1 METKD
6 YCINNYHEENNEE
19 IHEIIHNPENQSLVK
34 FVNIDFTDCC
44 YSSEDETSNSSNEN
58 TDNENTDNVNKII
71 IENKYL
77 KEQLSK
83 TLIESKNNTKIIEC
97 LKKLFEY
104 KKYMKLS
111 DLIISDIK
119 TLKKP
124 SINDTLLKYNSN
136 IQLLSNL
143 QNDFNSID
151 NPFLYDIKNYFVTEI
166 NDLKEFITKQQYI
179 SNNPITKMSYASDN
193 KKNTIFVG
201 MVLFFGMGVIC
212 NWRHYIIK

>member
-1 METKD
+1 
-6 YCINNYHEENNEE
+6 
-19 IHEIIHNPENQSLVK
+19 
-34 FVNIDFTDCC
+34 
-44 YSSEDETSNSSNEN
+44 
-58 TDNENTDNVNKII
+58 
-71 IENKYL
+71 
-77 KEQLSK
+77 
-83 TLIESKNNTKIIEC
+83 
-97 LKKLFEY
+97 
-104 KKYMKLS
+104 MKLS

>member
-19 IHEIIHNPENQSLVK
+19 IHEIIHNPENQNLIK
-34 FVNIDFTDCC
+34 FVDINFTDCC

-58 TDNENTDNVNKII
+58 TDNENKLL
-71 IENKYL
+71 IENKFL

-83 TLIESKNNTKIIEC
+83 TLIENKNNTKIIEC

-111 DLIISDIK
+111 DLIIYDIQ

-124 SINDTLLKYNSN
+124 SIIDTLLKYNSN

-201 MVLFFGMGVIC
+201 MILFFGMGVIC
-212 NWRHYIIK
+212 NYIIK

>member
-19 IHEIIHNPENQSLVK
+19 IHEIIHNPENQNLIK
-34 FVNIDFTDCC
+34 FVDINFTDCC

-58 TDNENTDNVNKII
+58 TDNENKLL
-71 IENKYL
+71 IENKFL
-77 KEQLSK
+77 KEQFSK
-83 TLIESKNNTKIIEC
+83 TLIENKNNTKIIEC

-111 DLIISDIK
+111 DLIIYDIQ

-124 SINDTLLKYNSN
+124 SIIDTLLKYNSN

-201 MVLFFGMGVIC
+201 MILFFGMGVIC
-212 NWRHYIIK
+212 NYIIK